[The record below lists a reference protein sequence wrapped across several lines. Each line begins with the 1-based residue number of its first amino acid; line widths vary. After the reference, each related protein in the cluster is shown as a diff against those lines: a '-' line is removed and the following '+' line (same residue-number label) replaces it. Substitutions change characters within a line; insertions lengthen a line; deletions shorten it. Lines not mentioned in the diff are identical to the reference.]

1 MVGLPHVGGNAIT
14 MVNKGLP
21 NAHDWDQGAL
31 VVGLVHS
38 CQQEPAQLS
47 IGQPEGTPL
56 DHTPLTFIH
65 WNTE

>member
-21 NAHDWDQGAL
+21 NAHDWDKGVL

-38 CQQEPAQLS
+38 CQQEPA
-47 IGQPEGTPL
+47 
-56 DHTPLTFIH
+56 
-65 WNTE
+65 